1 MPRRGTAVT
10 FTNCES
16 HVIVA
21 DRSGDVYRFSTK
33 ESNKEGQLLQGH
45 LSMLLDV
52 VSISEPF
59 TKNEV
64 VSSNVHRNQQNYV
77 KSG

>member
-52 VSISEPF
+52 VSTSEPF
-59 TKNEV
+59 TKNDFFK
-64 VSSNVHRNQQNYV
+64 SNVHRNQQNFV
-77 KSG
+77 TSG